1 MKAFTSPAPL
11 AVDKVVQDLHR
22 CLAEVNA
29 EIGFLLHERVLHISN
44 QNDDLRKLSKHIKK
58 QNEKLEADVERLNAK
73 LASMNED
80 RTKEMDRTDNE
91 NLSDV
96 CRILGGDPPEHRD
109 PDLMCRG
116 TLESAFPEALGDL
129 DISQG
134 WSAHFHQ
141 MTSELLESNDAYQDW
156 LKCSPSTLLVF
167 EGVTADGGRARE
179 SPSSSCWLSPAVFHI
194 RHRLQSKSI
203 AFYTCQPDYREKK
216 TTSRLV
222 ISSLVCQLLRW
233 KPQVLRNKVKE
244 LTAIVKSEDWNS
256 ENARIAIPRQ
266 FELLKKVLSLLPAD
280 EEMTLILDR
289 LDLCR
294 EPVHLLLKAFQDL
307 AVHRPSRLKIVVI
320 MERILDSY
328 VRGECMIFLKSG
340 AKHHSFGKMDWDQ
353 DQKSY

>member
-29 EIGFLLHERVLHISN
+29 EMGFLLHGRVLHISN
-44 QNDDLRKLSKHIKK
+44 QNDDLRKLSNDIKK
-58 QNEKLEADVERLNAK
+58 QNHKLEADVERLNAK
-73 LASMNED
+73 LASMDED
-80 RTKEMDRTDNE
+80 RTQEMERIDNE
-91 NLSDV
+91 NLSAL
-96 CRILGGDPPEHRD
+96 CRILGGDPLEHRD

-116 TLESAFPEALGDL
+116 TLESAFPEALGGP

-141 MTSELLESNDAYQDW
+141 MTSDLLKSNDACQNW
-156 LKCSPSTLLVF
+156 LKCSASSLLVF
-167 EGVTADGGRARE
+167 EGATADGGRARE
-179 SPSSSCWLSPAVFHI
+179 SPSSSCWLSPAGFHI
-194 RHRLQSKSI
+194 RHRLQSKFL

-222 ISSLVCQLLRW
+222 IFSLVCQLLGR

-256 ENARIAIPRQ
+256 EDARIAIPRQ
-266 FELLKKVLSLLPAD
+266 FELLKEVLSLLPAD
-280 EEMTLILDR
+280 EEIILILDR

-294 EPVHLLLKAFQDL
+294 EPVHLLLKNFQKL
-307 AVHRPSRLKIVVI
+307 AVRRPSGLKIVVI
-320 MERILDSY
+320 MERIMRDW
-328 VRGECMIFLKSG
+328 VRDECIILLKFDPR
-340 AKHHSFGKMDWDQ
+340 HHSFSKMGWDQ
-353 DQKSY
+353 DRKSY